1 MKRTKY
7 VVISDKE
14 PTGLEWN
21 RSLQETLGI
30 CHTLSRAYEI
40 GLFLS
45 GMTAPSIKYRKALE
59 TVKSQGAVQVES
71 LKGEPAFTIVQVK
84 IY

>member
-14 PTGLEWN
+14 LDGDWQH
-21 RSLQETLGI
+21 SLQETLGI
-30 CHTLSRAYEI
+30 CHTLSKAYEI

-45 GMTAPSIKYRKALE
+45 GMTAPALKYRKVLE
-59 TVKSQGAVQVES
+59 TIKIKGAVRVDSTKE
-71 LKGEPAFTIVQVK
+71 EPAFTIVQVK